1 MLNLQIF
8 IVSLINPAKVQGSE
22 DILRQKDR
30 NKFVFF
36 VFSFRKA
43 GSKTTVMNIIRASA
57 ANLFLITLRVCL
69 VFSNWLAH
77 LKWPY

>member
-30 NKFVFF
+30 NKFVFC
-36 VFSFRKA
+36 
-43 GSKTTVMNIIRASA
+43 I
-57 ANLFLITLRVCL
+57 FL
-69 VFSNWLAH
+69 S
-77 LKWPY
+77 

>member
-22 DILRQKDR
+22 DIEINL
-30 NKFVFF
+30 FF